1 MSGHTCALCNEEP
14 GPFPM
19 KWSPRGLVC
28 RDCWAVYDLD
38 RFVEIKPK
46 KEEVDDELAVRDTR
60 EV

>member
-19 KWSPRGLVC
+19 MWSPYGPVC
-28 RDCWAVYDLD
+28 RDCWVAYDLD

-46 KEEVDDELAVRDTR
+46 KEGSDYEPPVGITR